1 MSTSE
6 VSDGYE
12 NKLER
17 IVNILNSN
25 IADAISSRT
34 DDTSEVVE
42 GAYSLVSEDK
52 EAFQFLMCMFKAKY
66 EQYVHDTYGLS
77 VG

>member
-1 MSTSE
+1 MFIAKWMSSSD

-25 IADAISSRT
+25 IAEAIISRT

-42 GAYSLVSEDK
+42 RAYSLVSEDK
-52 EAFQFLMCMFKAKY
+52 EAFRFLMFMFKEK
-66 EQYVHDTYGLS
+66 
-77 VG
+77 

>member
-25 IADAISSRT
+25 IAEAIISRT

-42 GAYSLVSEDK
+42 RAYSLVSV
-52 EAFQFLMCMFKAKY
+52 
-66 EQYVHDTYGLS
+66 YV
-77 VG
+77 

>member
-25 IADAISSRT
+25 IAEAIISRT

-42 GAYSLVSEDK
+42 RAYSLVSEDK
-52 EAFQFLMCMFKAKY
+52 EAFQFLMFMFKEK
-66 EQYVHDTYGLS
+66 
-77 VG
+77 

>member
-6 VSDGYE
+6 VSGGYE
-12 NKLER
+12 NKLEQ

-25 IADAISSRT
+25 IAEAIISRT

-42 GAYSLVSEDK
+42 REYSLVSV
-52 EAFQFLMCMFKAKY
+52 Y
-66 EQYVHDTYGLS
+66 S
-77 VG
+77 

>member
-25 IADAISSRT
+25 MAEAIISRT

-42 GAYSLVSEDK
+42 RAYSLVSEDK
-52 EAFQFLMCMFKAKY
+52 EAFQFLMFMFKEK
-66 EQYVHDTYGLS
+66 
-77 VG
+77 